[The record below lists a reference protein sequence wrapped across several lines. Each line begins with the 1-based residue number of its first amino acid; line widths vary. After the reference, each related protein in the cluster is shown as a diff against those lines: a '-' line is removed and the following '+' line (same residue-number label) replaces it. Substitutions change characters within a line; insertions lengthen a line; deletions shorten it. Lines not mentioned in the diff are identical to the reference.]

1 MAMRTVKLNQE
12 DIGKVRELYESVMAN
27 ACHGLFFREGSI
39 IGIELAQESLK
50 EKERYFERAAELL
63 KERGWVEEI
72 EFRDDTVRVKGSIEA
87 TGRAGGPN
95 CHRLRGIIRE
105 LYERKSSTH
114 LNCFEEECASA
125 GGDFCRFQVKAA

>member
-1 MAMRTVKLNQE
+1 MRTVQLNQE
-12 DIGKVRELYESVMAN
+12 DMGKVRELYESVMAN
-27 ACHGLFFREGSI
+27 ACHGLFFREGAI
-39 IGIELAQESLK
+39 IGIQIAEEAQK
-50 EKERYFERAAELL
+50 EKERYFERAGEIL

-72 EFRDDTVRVKGSIEA
+72 EFREEGARVKGSIEA
-87 TGRAGGPN
+87 TGRPGSPT

-125 GGDFCRFQVKAA
+125 GGNFCRFLVKVA